1 MSTVRKLATILGLA
15 VICAAPA
22 ALAQD
27 WGVGGSFGLVNDV
40 EHRVRLSKFDPR
52 DRNFWVDF
60 KLEDRTLLRATLGS
74 IETRSSKSELVVDVD
89 DEEILL
95 PEMKV
100 DIDYLTLGVSYQF
113 WEGDFTSGLFGGI
126 GGYRFDPDPVPEEFE
141 EFGDAKETVF
151 GLHVGVEGD
160 LRIISRLSLV
170 GRLTFHKPFSDTNR
184 YLLVAGVGAQFRF

>member
-1 MSTVRKLATILGLA
+1 MSTVRKLATILAFA

-27 WGVGGSFGLVNDV
+27 WGVGGSVGLVTDV
-40 EHRVRLSKFDPR
+40 EHRIRVKNFDPR
-52 DRNFWVDF
+52 DRNFWLQF
-60 KLEDRTLLRATLGS
+60 QLEERAVLRATYGS

-89 DEEILL
+89 GDEVLL

-126 GGYRFDPDPVPEEFE
+126 GGYRVEPDPVPEGFE

-151 GLHVGVEGD
+151 GLHVGVDAD

-170 GRLTFHKPFSDTNR
+170 GRLTFHKVFSDTNR